1 MSAKSTAVILD
12 LGNVVL
18 NWDVEGILA
27 SLNMDF
33 GVRNRLRA
41 ELFSHQDWVDLDH
54 GVTTEAEVL
63 DAICARS
70 PLSPAQVEATLEAT
84 KRSMQPLPET
94 LKLMQEIDAAG
105 LPMYCLSNMSR
116 ESYAHIRDFEFFG
129 LFSGIV
135 ISGIERCM
143 KPDPAIY
150 RLILDR
156 FELET
161 DTTLFVDDSRANIDT
176 AQGMG
181 IQTFHFRRSPDC
193 YKVLRESLF

>member
-12 LGNVVL
+12 LGNVGL

-33 GVRNRLRA
+33 GARNRLRA
-41 ELFSHQDWVDLDH
+41 ELFSHQDWLDLDH

-94 LKLMQEIDAAG
+94 LKLMQEIDAAA
-105 LPMYCLSNMSR
+105 MSMWLSYRHMEFEDNGVVETGGIPEATR
-116 ESYAHIRDFEFFG
+116 YEDFQYVKFG
-129 LFSGIV
+129 
-135 ISGIERCM
+135 
-143 KPDPAIY
+143 A
-150 RLILDR
+150 LIN
-156 FELET
+156 F
-161 DTTLFVDDSRANIDT
+161 
-176 AQGMG
+176 
-181 IQTFHFRRSPDC
+181 
-193 YKVLRESLF
+193 